1 MEARGHALLDRRTPL
16 AAAPPRRRT
25 LRLIAGGVIGATLE
39 VLALRFGWF
48 DRLGHV
54 ALLFLPAYY
63 LVVAVHELGHL
74 AAALFVRFEW
84 REFST
89 DPLVVRRK
97 AARIR
102 WRFVPARLLAGGQ
115 VQAVPPDALN
125 LRRRFLILLA
135 GGPIA
140 TALVFAALAPFPW
153 TDWSTAVCV
162 ANLLAAATSWLPYYT
177 GGYVTDEKAILLLSG
192 GSAEGELLLAILRVM
207 ALDTRGVRPRDWG
220 AETIARLRLASEST
234 LGVAASI
241 LLLSHALDGNDGDAI
256 AEEVERALPRAG
268 GGVPPAP
275 ADDLRNGGVHARD
288 ISSQRGVGRRLA
300 RRRAGGE
307 GRRRGG
313 GLGRRF
319 PGRGRVGVGKA
330 LRGGSPVRARA
341 GETRPPAGRQRVRE
355 GVPRAPPTLDRYPP
369 ASYESTPLTYGKIWT
384 LVLLSGNEHYRMI
397 VKNQPHPMTP
407 AHEIVRTGFGGFI
420 ERRGNSR
427 FPLREEV
434 RYKLV
439 QGKVITAG
447 AGTTI
452 NFGSGGI
459 LFTTEHR
466 LPMGRTI
473 ELSVNWP
480 ARLDGTC
487 ALKFV
492 ATGRIIRSEDGQA
505 AVRIDRYEFRTRSSR
520 TN

>member
-268 GGVPPAP
+268 GGVPLHRRMIYETAAYTQGIFRRNAELAAAWL
-275 ADDLRNGGVHARD
+275 ADARAVKGVVAEADWDADSLGAVAWASGKHSEAEAQFERALA
-288 ISSQRGVGRRLA
+288 RLA
-300 RRRAGGE
+300 RQ
-307 GRRRGG
+307 
-313 GLGRRF
+313 
-319 PGRGRVGVGKA
+319 PGASGSVKA
-330 LRGGSPVRARA
+330 SRERLLRLTAILRQV
-341 GETRPPAGRQRVRE
+341 TKVPP
-355 GVPRAPPTLDRYPP
+355 
-369 ASYESTPLTYGKIWT
+369 
-384 LVLLSGNEHYRMI
+384 
-397 VKNQPHPMTP
+397 
-407 AHEIVRTGFGGFI
+407 
-420 ERRGNSR
+420 
-427 FPLREEV
+427 
-434 RYKLV
+434 
-439 QGKVITAG
+439 
-447 AGTTI
+447 
-452 NFGSGGI
+452 
-459 LFTTEHR
+459 
-466 LPMGRTI
+466 
-473 ELSVNWP
+473 
-480 ARLDGTC
+480 
-487 ALKFV
+487 
-492 ATGRIIRSEDGQA
+492 
-505 AVRIDRYEFRTRSSR
+505 
-520 TN
+520 